1 MPFFDEKR
9 YKNGS
14 ETERDIMIILRSIQS
29 STNRHKS
36 GPGMRFHRALLFNMS
51 FLIRVAFERDI
62 EVVEEI

>member
-1 MPFFDEKR
+1 MAFFDEKR

-14 ETERDIMIILRSIQS
+14 ETRRDIMITLRSTLS

-36 GPGMRFHRALLFNMS
+36 DSETRFHQPYYPNIS
-51 FLIRVAFERDI
+51 FLIRAAFERDI